1 MYFLHTVQKVISR
14 WGSRVLQRFMDF
26 KTQTKL
32 LFLLFFL
39 TCRYGFL
46 VESFTCFKQFTSYYF
61 KAIFP
66 SIISP
71 IMMIA

>member
-14 WGSRVLQRFMDF
+14 WGSRVLHRFIDF

-32 LFLLFFL
+32 LFSFFFL
-39 TCRYGFL
+39 ICRYGFL
-46 VESFTCFKQFTSYYF
+46 VESFTCFKQFTLYYF

>member
-39 TCRYGFL
+39 TLQIWFSCG
-46 VESFTCFKQFTSYYF
+46 
-61 KAIFP
+61 
-66 SIISP
+66 IIY
-71 IMMIA
+71 MF

>member
-14 WGSRVLQRFMDF
+14 WGSRVLQHFIDF

-32 LFLLFFL
+32 FLIFFYI
-39 TCRYGFL
+39 CRYDFL
-46 VESFTCFKQFTSYYF
+46 VESFTYFKQFTLNYF
-61 KAIFP
+61 NAILP